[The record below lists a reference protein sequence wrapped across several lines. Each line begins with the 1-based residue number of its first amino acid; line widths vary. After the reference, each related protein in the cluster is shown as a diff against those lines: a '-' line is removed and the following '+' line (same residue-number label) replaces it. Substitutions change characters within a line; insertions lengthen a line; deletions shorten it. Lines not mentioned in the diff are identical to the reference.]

1 MIVNQT
7 AITEADQEILR
18 ALLRRQP
25 IVIAARIFVALFAL
39 YLLTAAGLT
48 AYAEIRWHKQS
59 TFDLVF
65 GAACLVI
72 GGFMLYRDLC
82 LKETTR
88 RNDRKAASLS
98 VPRRYT
104 LDDTGITVQYCVN
117 GVDTTAKF
125 AYANAEC
132 FWTANGAV
140 FIRVT
145 GQEKKQKRYM
155 VLHDDSYSAGDRTEL
170 LALLESKG
178 IRHMQK

>member
-39 YLLTAAGLT
+39 YLLTIAGLT
-48 AYAEIRWHKQS
+48 AYAEIRWHNQS

-65 GAACLVI
+65 GAGCLVV
-72 GGFMLYRDLC
+72 GGLFLYRDLF
-82 LKETTR
+82 LKQTTR
-88 RNDRKAASLS
+88 RKDRNAASLS
-98 VPRRYT
+98 VPRCYT
-104 LDDTGITVQYCVN
+104 LDDTGIAVQYSAN
-117 GVDTTAKF
+117 GVDTNAK
-125 AYANAEC
+125 YAFRNVEC

-155 VLHDDSYSAGDRTEL
+155 VLHDDGYSAGSRTEL
-170 LALLESKG
+170 LTLLESKG
-178 IRHMQK
+178 IRNMQK